1 MAADIMPD
9 PIMNAPTLFAG
20 IFVSMFFL
28 TCCTIFAA
36 DAPAIVPKP
45 QDIALNEDQCELN
58 AETRIVISDEL
69 LRPVANYLL
78 ELLSGPTGLSP
89 QIVIDDPK
97 PNRAH
102 DIFLS
107 THGIAAKLG
116 DEAYELRSGHYGIT
130 IHSNHPDGA
139 FLGVQTLRQMLPPQ
153 IISTKKVEKVKW
165 MVPGATI
172 IDQPRFAYRG
182 FMLDSCR
189 HMQSMDYIKRTLD
202 LMAMYKLNRF
212 HWHLSEDQGW
222 RIEIRK
228 YPKLT
233 EIGAWRDETMGD
245 GKRYGGFYTQDQ
257 IREIVKYASDRYI
270 TVIPEIDMPGHMMGA
285 LASYSNLGCTGGP
298 YKVRTK
304 WGIEKDVL
312 CAGNPEVYEFVKN
325 VLDEVCELF
334 PSNVIHIGGD
344 ECPRDR
350 WHDCPK
356 CQAKIK
362 AEGLKDEDALQNYF
376 THYVA
381 KYLESKGRRLQGWNE
396 IMKGGDLP
404 QSSIVHVW
412 NNDKDTTTA
421 AKSGRDVVYSR
432 TSFMYFDYPWE
443 RVPMAKVYATEPI
456 PSDLSA
462 DEAKHILGLQA
473 NLWTEHRPTDISC
486 DDFTWPRLAA
496 MAEVAWTD
504 KSKRD
509 YTDFLSRMTRDQYAR
524 QAQTK
529 LGASQEKSVEQ
540 IAKELAERG
549 AIQEKKQ
556 EKKG

>member
-1 MAADIMPD
+1 MPD
-9 PIMNAPTLFAG
+9 HIMNAPTLFAG
-20 IFVSMFFL
+20 ILVSIFL
-28 TCCTIFAA
+28 LACNTIFAA
-36 DAPAIVPKP
+36 DAPAIVPLPEEIKP
-45 QDIALNEDQCELN
+45 NPQTFELTAQTKVTYIEDSLK
-58 AETRIVISDEL
+58 
-69 LRPVANYLL
+69 PVAEYLAAHLRRATGFEVSVAQGNVSPGEFQLTLRNDPELGDEGYLL
-78 ELLSGPTGLSP
+78 E
-89 QIVIDDPK
+89 V
-97 PNRAH
+97 
-102 DIFLS
+102 
-107 THGIAAKLG
+107 AAKGAKLSAQKPAG
-116 DEAYELRSGHYGIT
+116 VFNAIQTFRQLLPAQIE
-130 IHSNHPDGA
+130 SN
-139 FLGVQTLRQMLPPQ
+139 
-153 IISTKKVEKVKW
+153 TKVDNVKW
-165 MVPGATI
+165 IAPGVTI
-172 IDQPRFAYRG
+172 RDWPRFAYRG

-189 HMQSMDYIKRTLD
+189 HMQSLDYIKRTLD

-222 RIEIRK
+222 RIEIKK

-257 IREIVKYASDRYI
+257 IREIVKYAADRYI

-285 LASYSNLGCTGGP
+285 LASYPNLGCTGGP
-298 YKVRTK
+298 YKVRTQ

-312 CAGNPEVYEFVKN
+312 CAGNPEVYDFVKG

-334 PSNVIHIGGD
+334 PSDVIHIGGD

-350 WHDCPK
+350 WKDCPK

-443 RVPMAKVYATEPI
+443 RVPMAKVYATEPV

-473 NLWTEHRPTDISC
+473 NLWTEHKPTDISC
-486 DDFTWPRLAA
+486 DEFTWPRLAA
-496 MAEVAWTD
+496 MAEVGWTD

-509 YTDFLSRMTRDQYAR
+509 YTDFLSRMTRDQYQR